1 MASTQAFTEQAILDG
16 TCAVVVTYGHRL
28 AFVEQVLHAAFQAG
42 VGHVVL
48 VDNGTE
54 PAVAASLQTCAA
66 TWGAER
72 VSSLRLG
79 HNGGSAEGFAA
90 GIEAAAQRAET
101 RFIWTLDDD
110 TVAQPDTLKAL
121 ARTWVLMGENP
132 SCCLASFRQD
142 KRTYIKLAEKNKPN
156 VIQPNSFFGFSVQA
170 PFQKKTVAVWQKDG
184 LDCRSMAM
192 GAYGGLWFPKD
203 WVQRIGLPDQRFF
216 LYFDDY
222 DYTLRMT
229 RHGGTLW
236 MCRNSVLRDIEQSWT
251 QTTSPLHPWLLGR
264 EGMLRAYFTL
274 RNRVFVEQGSVDCKA
289 IYSLNIVLFLLIKV
303 LCRTPRSVL
312 CHILHPIR
320 MMRRWRVLLGAVQD
334 GLSGNFENK
343 ILKP

>member
-142 KRTYIKLAEKNKPN
+142 KRTYIKLAEK
-156 VIQPNSFFGFSVQA
+156 ISLTSFSPIPSLDF
-170 PFQKKTVAVWQKDG
+170 PFRPLFRKRPLQSGRRTVWTAAAWQWVHMVVYGSRKT
-184 LDCRSMAM
+184 
-192 GAYGGLWFPKD
+192 GA
-203 WVQRIGLPDQRFF
+203 
-216 LYFDDY
+216 
-222 DYTLRMT
+222 
-229 RHGGTLW
+229 
-236 MCRNSVLRDIEQSWT
+236 
-251 QTTSPLHPWLLGR
+251 
-264 EGMLRAYFTL
+264 
-274 RNRVFVEQGSVDCKA
+274 
-289 IYSLNIVLFLLIKV
+289 
-303 LCRTPRSVL
+303 
-312 CHILHPIR
+312 
-320 MMRRWRVLLGAVQD
+320 
-334 GLSGNFENK
+334 
-343 ILKP
+343 